1 MNAMTPPKGF
11 TPAPDTK
18 LAPLRRD
25 WPKALRAL
33 RKLLGDK
40 DDTVQVFEIMRAL
53 NGSATR
59 DAYNKL
65 LGTVGGGRM
74 AYERRELSELLM
86 DRAALAQYP
95 AGTLAAHYLAF
106 TTAGQIDAEG
116 LADVSRQVERESGID
131 LAHPYAWFGRR
142 TRDVH
147 DFWHI
152 LTGYDLTGLGEACLV
167 AFSYAQT
174 RAMGWAVIAT
184 GAALRGRKNKAHPY
198 ARAIW
203 EGYKRG
209 KSAAWLLGEDY
220 EAMLGEQ
227 LEPLRARLGLTPP
240 KLFDAIPVAARN
252 EALPKEQLAR

>member
-1 MNAMTPPKGF
+1 MNAMTPPAAFK
-11 TPAPDTK
+11 PDIK
-18 LAPLRRD
+18 LQPLKRD
-25 WPKALRAL
+25 WPTALKAL

-53 NGSATR
+53 NGRATR
-59 DAYNKL
+59 DGYDKL
-65 LGTVGGGRM
+65 LGTLGGGRM
-74 AYERRELSELLM
+74 AYERRELSSVLM
-86 DRAALAQYP
+86 DREALAKYP
-95 AGTLAAHYLAF
+95 AGSLAAHYLAF
-106 TTAGQIDAEG
+106 TEKGQIDAKG
-116 LADVSRQVERESGID
+116 LADVSRQVERDSGVD

-184 GAALRGRKNKAHPY
+184 GAALRGVRNPSAPY

-203 EGYKRG
+203 EGYSRG
-209 KSAAWLLGEDY
+209 KSAKWLLAEDY

-227 LEPLRARLGLTPP
+227 LEPLRARLGLKPP
-240 KLFDAIPVAARN
+240 VLFDSIPVEIRN
-252 EALPKEQLAR
+252 NGLPKD

>member
-1 MNAMTPPKGF
+1 MNAMTPPAAFK
-11 TPAPDTK
+11 PDTK
-18 LAPLRRD
+18 LQPLKRD
-25 WPKALRAL
+25 WPTALKAL

-53 NGSATR
+53 NGRATR
-59 DAYNKL
+59 DGYDKL
-65 LGTVGGGRM
+65 LGTLGGGRM
-74 AYERRELSELLM
+74 AYERRELSAVLM
-86 DRAALAQYP
+86 DREALAKYP
-95 AGTLAAHYLAF
+95 AGSLAAHYLAF
-106 TTAGQIDAEG
+106 TAKGQIDAQG
-116 LADVSRQVERESGID
+116 LADVSRQVERDSGVD

-184 GAALRGRKNKAHPY
+184 GAALRGVRNPSAPY

-203 EGYKRG
+203 EGYQRG
-209 KSAAWLLGEDY
+209 KSAKWLLAEDY

-240 KLFDAIPVAARN
+240 VLFDSIPVEIRN
-252 EALPKEQLAR
+252 NGLPKD

>member
-1 MNAMTPPKGF
+1 MNAMTPPAAFK
-11 TPAPDTK
+11 PDVK
-18 LAPLRRD
+18 LQPLKRD
-25 WPKALRAL
+25 WPTALKAL

-53 NGSATR
+53 NGRATR
-59 DAYNKL
+59 DGYDKL
-65 LGTVGGGRM
+65 LGTLGGGRM
-74 AYERRELSELLM
+74 AYERRELSSVLM
-86 DRAALAQYP
+86 DREALAKYP
-95 AGTLAAHYLAF
+95 AGSLAAHYLAF
-106 TTAGQIDAEG
+106 TAKGQIDAQG
-116 LADVSRQVERESGID
+116 LADVSRQVERDSGVD

-184 GAALRGRKNKAHPY
+184 GAALRGVRNPSAPY

-203 EGYKRG
+203 EGYQRG
-209 KSAAWLLGEDY
+209 KSAKWLLAEDY

-227 LEPLRARLGLTPP
+227 LEPLRARLGLKPP
-240 KLFDAIPVAARN
+240 VLFDSIPVEIRN
-252 EALPKEQLAR
+252 NGLPKD